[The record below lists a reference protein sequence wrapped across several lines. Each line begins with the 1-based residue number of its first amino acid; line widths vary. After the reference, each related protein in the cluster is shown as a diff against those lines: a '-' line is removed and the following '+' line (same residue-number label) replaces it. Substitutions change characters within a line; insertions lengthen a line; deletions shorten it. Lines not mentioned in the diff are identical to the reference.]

1 MEDPST
7 QLSHAGVILE
17 STAGL
22 SKGEARVVQKR
33 NLRAVRSAQRG
44 IEAKRVASGGAGAG
58 AGAGMK
64 AVGAPSEGIVAA
76 PAGEAERLQGDAA
89 MAVELASTR
98 SVEAEMEARKA
109 LRKANREKI
118 KARNFISKR

>member
-1 MEDPST
+1 MEDPSA

-17 STAGL
+17 TTAGL

-44 IEAKRVASGGAGAG
+44 REAKELANGS

-64 AVGAPSEGIVAA
+64 AVGVPSEGVVAA
-76 PAGEAERLQGDAA
+76 PAGEAERLQGDVA
-89 MAVELASTR
+89 MTVKLASTR
-98 SVEAEMEARKA
+98 SIEAEIEARKA

-118 KARNFISKR
+118 KARNFLSKR